1 MKIKYILCVLSI
13 ALSSITVAQR
23 TELEITNAI
32 QILSNFDDNVG
43 ATSPYVASHN
53 IPLEVNIPSVSAVV
67 NSGSWD
73 VFSGETVRG
82 AGALTKKDAFNATH
96 LLMESSSAFIDANE
110 DFSVSIWIHVAS
122 GVTEIGDIVELR
134 NNLVTPI
141 INNVTITG
149 RNGLDGLTLTT
160 SNATQN
166 AFLADRLSINDQKW
180 HQLIVS
186 YKATS
191 NEYFVYV
198 DGVEIIH
205 QTANSTSSAINRIE
219 IFRTSKNA
227 DISIDQFVVYNIALE
242 QEDIYNVNVVTSV
255 PNEHVIASEGM
266 GLYPNPSQD
275 NFIRMKNVQEGTAI
289 SISTMTGE
297 LMSETYYDDN
307 AIDMTSFEAGV
318 YYLSILDENKQMVF
332 TEKVI
337 VL

>member
-1 MKIKYILCVLSI
+1 MKIKYILCALSI
-13 ALSSITVAQR
+13 ALSSMTLAQR
-23 TELEITNAI
+23 TASEITNSI

-134 NNLVTPI
+134 NNLVSPI

-166 AFLADRLSINDQKW
+166 AFLADGLSINDQKW

-266 GLYPNPSQD
+266 GLYPNPSKD
-275 NFIRMKNVQEGTAI
+275 NFIRIKNVQEGTAI
-289 SISTMTGE
+289 AISTMTGE
-297 LMSETYYDDN
+297 LMSETYYDGN